1 MSKEQEF
8 SVHNGSGL
16 NVEAEKDAKKII
28 KQASYWKRRDQ
39 EMLSPRANRRHSSVK
54 IQWKNMY
61 LYYPT
66 NWPMA
71 EEKQKVE
78 ISKEKDNHMFLD
90 DHEEEEKVEKASSDN
105 EDDGDSSHKVN
116 QVERHFPS
124 LMIANLGYHL
134 DTLGKNLN

>member
-1 MSKEQEF
+1 M
-8 SVHNGSGL
+8 V
-16 NVEAEKDAKKII
+16 
-28 KQASYWKRRDQ
+28 
-39 EMLSPRANRRHSSVK
+39 LSR
-54 IQWKNMY
+54 
-61 LYYPT
+61 
-66 NWPMA
+66 
-71 EEKQKVE
+71 EKQKVE